1 MSTSAGTST
10 EQTGGYKRSARNYL
24 LDSRFQLKYTGYLV
38 GVAVVISGVT
48 GSVIYSTTRAMV
60 DESAKVVE
68 ESRKVS
74 EESKKVSEVSRM
86 NIKDL
91 AGDSPELLAEFNKEA
106 DEHDK
111 TIADQQAA
119 IAAQQASLIHR
130 QDVLIESL
138 VGGLALMVV
147 LIGLLGIYFTHK
159 VAGPIYKMK
168 RLLAQVGHGNLHVE
182 ARLRKGDE
190 LQDFF
195 DAFTQMVAGLRGI
208 EKEQL
213 AEIVKAIDAMEKGTK
228 DEAAVSLARVRDAMR
243 AALEG

>member
-1 MSTSAGTST
+1 MSSSPAPS
-10 EQTGGYKRSARNYL
+10 EQTGSYKRSVRNYL
-24 LDSRFQLKYTGYLV
+24 LDSKFQLKYTSYLV
-38 GVAVVISGVT
+38 AVAVVISGVM
-48 GSVIYSTTRAMV
+48 GSVLYSTTRDMV
-60 DESAKVVE
+60 GESQRVVEESAKVN
-68 ESRKVS
+68 